1 MDLPKRKSNRLENY
15 DYNSAGAYF
24 ITVCTK
30 NRQNLLC
37 DIVGEGLCALPS
49 IKLFPIGLVIKESI
63 EYINKKYIG
72 VSINKYVIMP
82 NHIHLLVRIKTETG
96 GHRAPPLQS
105 IIGNFKS
112 YTTHKYGG
120 VLWQRSFYD
129 HIVRNE
135 NEYNKI
141 WEYIDQNPLKWEND
155 ELFPSK

>member
-1 MDLPKRKSNRLENY
+1 
-15 DYNSAGAYF
+15 
-24 ITVCTK
+24 
-30 NRQNLLC
+30 
-37 DIVGEGLCALPS
+37 
-49 IKLFPIGLVIKESI
+49 
-63 EYINKKYIG
+63 
-72 VSINKYVIMP
+72 MP

-96 GHRAPPLQS
+96 GHRDPPLQS